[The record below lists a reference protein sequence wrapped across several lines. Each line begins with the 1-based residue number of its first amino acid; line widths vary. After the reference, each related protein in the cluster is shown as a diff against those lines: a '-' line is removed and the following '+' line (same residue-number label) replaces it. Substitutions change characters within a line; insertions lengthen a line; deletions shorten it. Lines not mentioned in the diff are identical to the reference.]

1 MESPDIAGPHL
12 RSSECPGYWTRL
24 RTEKQLLYAQDPHVP
39 HVLAKLLYDKQDL
52 QNVAYDSNAVFLLTS
67 WLSSLRGKEEE
78 DREAKYLKEGILT
91 AIGIISQHN
100 EDARRSV
107 IELDGI
113 PTIVES
119 LRDEDDGVRAAACLC
134 AKSLSRSRKAIK
146 SSLFE
151 AKIDAPLLSL
161 LSDPSR
167 QVQQTASATLC
178 NLVLS
183 FMPMKENILAA
194 GGVLESGNIAVLRE
208 DGPVA
213 FAEFFLR

>member
-1 MESPDIAGPHL
+1 MGVFA
-12 RSSECPGYWTRL
+12 RC
-24 RTEKQLLYAQDPHVP
+24 ADPR
-39 HVLAKLLYDKQDL
+39 
-52 QNVAYDSNAVFLLTS
+52 VFTVFCAMKEDQ
-67 WLSSLRGKEEE
+67 REEEE

-161 LSDPSR
+161 LSDR
-167 QVQQTASATLC
+167 LT
-178 NLVLS
+178 
-183 FMPMKENILAA
+183 
-194 GGVLESGNIAVLRE
+194 
-208 DGPVA
+208 
-213 FAEFFLR
+213 